1 MFKKLCILLIYS
13 ILEMVKPLI
22 YHQYMHNLYTIF
34 SKILKIC
41 KQFGDNLINEKGNI
55 PRPGVVPKF
64 SDIEVIAL
72 NLTSEAMGID
82 SESNLF
88 IRLYEYK
95 DKMPNLISRRQYNDR
110 RKTTSTLCDTIRERI
125 ASKVDG
131 GEAIFCIDSMPIE
144 VCRPIRSKRCKMGKN
159 NYDKAPNYGDCAS
172 QGKHYYG
179 YKLHSL
185 CGLSGVIHSFDL
197 TKASVHD
204 IHYLK
209 DVKCNFQNCTII
221 GDRGYIG
228 AAIQLDLFEKAN
240 IKLEVPY
247 RSNQKD
253 WKPVFSPFAKARK
266 RVETLFAQLC
276 DQFMIIRNYAKQ
288 TEGLFTRITGKIS
301 ALTILQ
307 YINKIN
313 NKPIGQIK
321 YALI

>member
-1 MFKKLCILLIYS
+1 MICTTYFLTFFSELI
-13 ILEMVKPLI
+13 PP
-22 YHQYMHNLYTIF
+22 T
-34 SKILKIC
+34 
-41 KQFGDNLINEKGNI
+41 G
-55 PRPGVVPKF
+55 
-64 SDIEVIAL
+64 
-72 NLTSEAMGID
+72 
-82 SESNLF
+82 
-88 IRLYEYK
+88 
-95 DKMPNLISRRQYNDR
+95 
-110 RKTTSTLCDTIRERI
+110 
-125 ASKVDG
+125 
-131 GEAIFCIDSMPIE
+131 
-144 VCRPIRSKRCKMGKN
+144 
-159 NYDKAPNYGDCAS
+159 
-172 QGKHYYG
+172 G

-209 DVKCNFQNCTII
+209 DVKYNFENRTII

-228 AAIQLDLFEKAN
+228 AAVQLDLFEKAN

-253 WKPVFSPFAKARK
+253 WKPVFAPFAKARK

-288 TEGLFTRITGKIS
+288 TQGLFTRITGKIS

-307 YINKIN
+307 YINK
-313 NKPIGQIK
+313 PIGQIK

>member
-1 MFKKLCILLIYS
+1 MKFLTEYRNPELVKFYLNEIEKIVTKPWNIMEICGGQTHSLVKNGLLELLPDNVRMIHGPGCPVCVTPISLIDKAVALMEKGAVLCS
-13 ILEMVKPLI
+13 
-22 YHQYMHNLYTIF
+22 
-34 SKILKIC
+34 
-41 KQFGDNLINEKGNI
+41 FGDMV
-55 PRPGVVPKF
+55 RVPG
-64 SDIEVIAL
+64 
-72 NLTSEAMGID
+72 
-82 SESNLF
+82 
-88 IRLYEYK
+88 
-95 DKMPNLISRRQYNDR
+95 
-110 RKTTSTLCDTIRERI
+110 
-125 ASKVDG
+125 SKKSLLQAKADG
-131 GEAIFCIDSMPIE
+131 GEDIFCIDSMPIQ

-159 NYDKAPNYGDCAS
+159 NYDKAPNYGYCAS

>member
-1 MFKKLCILLIYS
+1 M
-13 ILEMVKPLI
+13 
-22 YHQYMHNLYTIF
+22 
-34 SKILKIC
+34 
-41 KQFGDNLINEKGNI
+41 
-55 PRPGVVPKF
+55 
-64 SDIEVIAL
+64 
-72 NLTSEAMGID
+72 
-82 SESNLF
+82 
-88 IRLYEYK
+88 
-95 DKMPNLISRRQYNDR
+95 
-110 RKTTSTLCDTIRERI
+110 
-125 ASKVDG
+125 
-131 GEAIFCIDSMPIE
+131 
-144 VCRPIRSKRCKMGKN
+144 
-159 NYDKAPNYGDCAS
+159 
-172 QGKHYYG
+172 
-179 YKLHSL
+179 
-185 CGLSGVIHSFDL
+185 SGVIHSFDL

-253 WKPVFSPFAKARK
+253 WKPVFRPFAKARK

-276 DQFMIIRNYAKQ
+276 DQFMIIRNYAEQ

-307 YINKIN
+307 YIKKIN

>member
-1 MFKKLCILLIYS
+1 
-13 ILEMVKPLI
+13 
-22 YHQYMHNLYTIF
+22 
-34 SKILKIC
+34 
-41 KQFGDNLINEKGNI
+41 
-55 PRPGVVPKF
+55 
-64 SDIEVIAL
+64 
-72 NLTSEAMGID
+72 
-82 SESNLF
+82 
-88 IRLYEYK
+88 
-95 DKMPNLISRRQYNDR
+95 
-110 RKTTSTLCDTIRERI
+110 
-125 ASKVDG
+125 
-131 GEAIFCIDSMPIE
+131 MPIE

-159 NYDKAPNYGDCAS
+159 NYDKAPNYGYCAS

-253 WKPVFSPFAKARK
+253 WKPVFSPFAKSKEKGWNAFCTIMRSIYDNQKLRK
-266 RVETLFAQLC
+266 TNRRIVYQ
-276 DQFMIIRNYAKQ
+276 NYG
-288 TEGLFTRITGKIS
+288 E
-301 ALTILQ
+301 
-307 YINKIN
+307 N
-313 NKPIGQIK
+313 
-321 YALI
+321 